1 MNTVWIVLPIL
12 LVLMFQLGLE
22 LDRNSFAALLHRPKG
37 VVAGLLGQL
46 VALPLIAFGVG
57 VLFRLEPVLFMGLM
71 LVACSPGGSSSN
83 VFTMLARGDVALSV
97 TLTALSSLIT
107 LVTIPL
113 LMEGVV
119 RFVALQSDTAI
130 ELPVGRLLLQNILLL
145 LLPMLCGALFR
156 SRFPARAQRLH
167 ALLGRVAFPALMLLA
182 ALFFVQYAR
191 TILENLPALGSA
203 SLLLI
208 LAAMG
213 AGRLLADGFGLD
225 RTGRR
230 TVVIEVGMQNAA
242 QAIAVASSPLIFNN
256 ERMAIPA
263 IVYALV
269 MNVVLLLYLRVLQ
282 RGDRL
287 RAGAGR

>member
-113 LMEGVV
+113 LMEGVA

-156 SRFPARAQRLH
+156 RRFPARAQRLH

-191 TILENLPALGSA
+191 TILE
-203 SLLLI
+203 
-208 LAAMG
+208 MG

>member
-113 LMEGVV
+113 LMEGVA

-145 LLPMLCGALFR
+145 LPMLCGALFR
-156 SRFPARAQRLH
+156 RRFPARAQRLH
-167 ALLGRVAFPALMLLA
+167 TLLGRVAFPALMLLA